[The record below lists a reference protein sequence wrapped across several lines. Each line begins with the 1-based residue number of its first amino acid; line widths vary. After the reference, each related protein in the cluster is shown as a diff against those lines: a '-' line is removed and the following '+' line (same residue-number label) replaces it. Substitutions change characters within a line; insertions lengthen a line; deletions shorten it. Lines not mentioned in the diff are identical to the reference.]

1 MTASTRLLR
10 MPRCASCAAT
20 MRCRAARVSGAG
32 RLTGRALLAHPSG
45 ELYLDTRHRGQGP
58 LPEQFHSRILLVGDA
73 AARPEGL
80 ERLLVRGGFQ
90 VTEEPPP
97 GAPQRPDQPPPDLL
111 LYAVAAREPRLAD
124 VVRDLANAPKYAGAP
139 VFVLVG
145 DGGAEAVAEALLAGA
160 QDAVPSPAHFGE
172 LRARIDAHLRI
183 RSDLKEARD
192 ALRARDLL
200 FDIFQEV
207 SAALRAD
214 EILQTLVR
222 RVGQAFG
229 LTHCSFV
236 LTAPGEDKGRVVA
249 VYENPAIRD
258 LRVDVERYPEIQEAI
273 RTERPVVIQDV
284 HNHPLFATIREHW
297 SQQQIDVNVQS
308 AVALPVF
315 VQGRAA
321 GVFFLRTE
329 KGDPQLRPEDV
340 AFANTIAQAAAR
352 VLENE
357 ERRAAIYRRQISAG
371 VTDVLT
377 GCASLDALDR
387 RMRDE
392 FERAR
397 RYSLHFSLVLIDI
410 EQLRHINERLGH
422 AAGDRVL
429 GEIGAILQREIRAP
443 DFVARY
449 GGDEFA
455 CVLPETDG
463 PGARHFV
470 LRLRQVF
477 ARHTFADL
485 GPANPPAISAGVI
498 AYPHSEALRPEDL
511 FTLAEGA
518 LQSAKGGA
526 PDHIAIAGKA
536 S

>member
-1 MTASTRLLR
+1 LR
-10 MPRCASCAAT
+10 
-20 MRCRAARVSGAG
+20 
-32 RLTGRALLAHPSG
+32 H
-45 ELYLDTRHRGQGP
+45 
-58 LPEQFHSRILLVGDA
+58 RILLIGNPA
-73 AARPEGL
+73 TRPEGL

-90 VTEEPPP
+90 VTEVAA
-97 GAPQRPDQPPPDLL
+97 GAGAPPDLL
-111 LYAVAAREPRLAD
+111 LYTPDPGITNLAD
-124 VVRDLANAPKYAGAP
+124 EVRTLVTRPTYGGAP
-139 VFVLVG
+139 VFVILLE
-145 DGGAEAVAEALLAGA
+145 GAVEVATEALLAGA
-160 QDAVPSPAHFGE
+160 RDVLIAPVHLPE
-172 LRARIDAHLRI
+172 LRARLDGHI
-183 RSDLKEARD
+183 RMRSEVREAQE
-192 ALRARDLL
+192 ALRARDLM

-207 SAALRAD
+207 SAALRPD
-214 EILQTLVR
+214 EIFQTLVR

-229 LTHCSFV
+229 LSHCSFV

-258 LRVDVERYPEIQEAI
+258 LRVDLERYPEIQEAI
-273 RTERPVVIQDV
+273 RTERPVVIHNV
-284 HNHPLFATIREHW
+284 HEHPLFAAIRKHW
-297 SQQQIDVNVQS
+297 NQQQIEVNVQA

-329 KGDPQLRPEDV
+329 KGDPQLRSEDV

-357 ERRAAIYRRQISAG
+357 ERRSAIYRRQISAG
-371 VTDVLT
+371 TTDEMT

-387 RMRDE
+387 RLRDE

-397 RYSLHFSLVLIDI
+397 RYSLHFSLGLIDI
-410 EQLRHINERLGH
+410 EHLREINERVGQ
-422 AAGDRVL
+422 AGGDRVL
-429 GEIGAILQREIRAP
+429 GEIGAILQRELRAP

-463 PGARHFV
+463 PGARHFIE
-470 LRLRQVF
+470 RLRQVF

-485 GPANPPAISAGVI
+485 GPATTPAISAGIV
-498 AYPHSEALRPEDL
+498 AYPHGEALRPEDL

-518 LQSAKGGA
+518 LQKAKSGS
-526 PDHIAIAGKA
+526 PDRISVVGEP
-536 S
+536 

>member
-1 MTASTRLLR
+1 MPWHRLNYTL
-10 MPRCASCAAT
+10 
-20 MRCRAARVSGAG
+20 ARHIAPQREGLPDAV
-32 RLTGRALLAHPSG
+32 
-45 ELYLDTRHRGQGP
+45 RHQ
-58 LPEQFHSRILLVGDA
+58 ILLIGNA

-90 VTEEPPP
+90 VTE
-97 GAPQRPDQPPPDLL
+97 ATDHPPDLV
-111 LYAVAAREPRLAD
+111 LYTADPGAAGLAD
-124 VVRDLANAPKYAGAP
+124 QVRALTMRPAFSGAP
-139 VFVLVG
+139 VLVLLN
-145 DGGAEAVAEALLAGA
+145 DGGAEAATEALLAGA
-160 QDAVPSPAHFGE
+160 RDVLLAPVHLPE
-172 LRARIDAHLRI
+172 LRVRLDALLLIRDELRVAQ
-183 RSDLKEARD
+183 E

-200 FDIFQEV
+200 YDIFQEV

-214 EILQTLVR
+214 EIFQTLVR

-229 LTHCSFV
+229 LSHCSFV
-236 LTAPGEDKGRVVA
+236 LTAPGDEKGRVVA

-258 LRVDVERYPEIQEAI
+258 LRVELDRYPEIQEAI
-273 RTERPVVIQDV
+273 RTERPVIINDV
-284 HNHPLFATIREHW
+284 HEHPLFASVRTRW
-297 SQQQIDVNVQS
+297 SQQQVAVNVQA

-357 ERRAAIYRRQISAG
+357 ERRSAIYRRQISAG
-371 VTDVLT
+371 ATDEMT

-387 RMRDE
+387 RLRDE

-397 RYSLHFSLVLIDI
+397 RYSLRFSLVLVDIDRLREI
-410 EQLRHINERLGH
+410 NEQLGQ

-429 GEIGAILQREIRAP
+429 GEVGAILQREIRAP

-455 CVLPETDG
+455 CILPETDG
-463 PGARHFV
+463 PGGRQFV
-470 LRLRQVF
+470 ERLGQVF
-477 ARHTFADL
+477 SRHTFADL
-485 GPANPPAISAGVI
+485 GPGRSPAISAGVV

-511 FTLAEGA
+511 FTLVEGA
-518 LQSAKGGA
+518 LQRAKGA
-526 PDHIAIAGKA
+526 PERIAVAGPTG
-536 S
+536 

>member
-1 MTASTRLLR
+1 
-10 MPRCASCAAT
+10 MPTS
-20 MRCRAARVSGAG
+20 
-32 RLTGRALLAHPSG
+32 
-45 ELYLDTRHRGQGP
+45 
-58 LPEQFHSRILLVGDA
+58 
-73 AARPEGL
+73 RPEGL
-80 ERLLVRGGFQ
+80 ERVLVRAGFQ
-90 VTEEPPP
+90 VTESPS
-97 GAPQRPDQPPPDLL
+97 ATPPDLL
-111 LYAVAAREPRLAD
+111 LYTPDASVTN
-124 VVRDLANAPKYAGAP
+124 VVDEVRSLTTQRSYGGAP
-139 VFVLVG
+139 LFVLLP
-145 DGGAEAVAEALLAGA
+145 GGGPEAATEVLLAGA
-160 QDAVPSPAHFGE
+160 QDALVAPVHLPE
-172 LRARIDAHLRI
+172 LRARLDAHVRT
-183 RSDLKEARD
+183 RSETREAQE

-214 EILQTLVR
+214 EIFQTLVR

-229 LTHCSFV
+229 LSHCSFV

-258 LRVDVERYPEIQEAI
+258 LRVDLERYPEIQEAI

-284 HNHPLFATIREHW
+284 HEHPLFATIRKHW
-297 SQQQIDVNVQS
+297 SQQHLEVNVQA

-329 KGDPQLRPEDV
+329 KGDPQLRPADV

-357 ERRAAIYRRQISAG
+357 ERRSAIYRRQISAG
-371 VTDVLT
+371 TTDELT

-387 RMRDE
+387 RLRDE

-397 RYSLHFSLVLIDI
+397 RYSLHFSVVLIDI
-410 EQLRHINERLGH
+410 EHLREINEQHGH
-422 AAGDRVL
+422 TGGDRVL
-429 GEIGAILQREIRAP
+429 GDVGAILQREIRAP

-463 PGARHFV
+463 VGGRHFV
-470 LRLRQVF
+470 ERLRQVF

-485 GPANPPAISAGVI
+485 GPAKAPAISAGVV

-518 LQSAKGGA
+518 LQTAKTGS
-526 PDHIAIAGKA
+526 PDQIAIAGEPA
-536 S
+536 

>member
-1 MTASTRLLR
+1 MCLPGHGLNYTLAPPPARERRLPDLLR
-10 MPRCASCAAT
+10 
-20 MRCRAARVSGAG
+20 
-32 RLTGRALLAHPSG
+32 H
-45 ELYLDTRHRGQGP
+45 
-58 LPEQFHSRILLVGDA
+58 RILLIGDP
-73 AARPEGL
+73 AARPDGL

-90 VTEEPPP
+90 VTETPT
-97 GAPQRPDQPPPDLL
+97 ATPPDLL
-111 LYAVAAREPRLAD
+111 LYTPDSGIKNLAD
-124 VVRDLANAPKYAGAP
+124 EVRALVSRPSHGGAP
-139 VFVLVG
+139 VFVILVEG
-145 DGGAEAVAEALLAGA
+145 AAEAATEALLAGA
-160 QDAVPSPAHFGE
+160 QDVLLAPVHLPE
-172 LRARIDAHLRI
+172 LRARLDVHI
-183 RSDLKEARD
+183 RARAEVREAQE

-214 EILQTLVR
+214 EIFQTLVR

-229 LTHCSFV
+229 LSHCSFV

-258 LRVDVERYPEIQEAI
+258 LRVDLERYPEIQEAI
-273 RTERPVVIQDV
+273 RTQRPVVIQNV
-284 HNHPLFATIREHW
+284 HEHPLFAAIRQHW
-297 SQQQIDVNVQS
+297 TKQQIEVNVQA

-329 KGDPQLRPEDV
+329 RGDPQLRPEDV

-357 ERRAAIYRRQISAG
+357 ERRSAIYRRQVSAG
-371 VTDVLT
+371 TTDELT

-387 RMRDE
+387 RLRDE

-410 EQLRHINERLGH
+410 EQLREINERLGH

-429 GEIGAILQREIRAP
+429 GEVGAVLQRELRAP

-463 PGARHFV
+463 PGGRHFIE
-470 LRLRQVF
+470 RLRQVF

-485 GPANPPAISAGVI
+485 GPAKAPGLSAGIV

-511 FTLAEGA
+511 FPLAEGA
-518 LQSAKGGA
+518 LEKAKSGA
-526 PDHIAIAGKA
+526 PDRITVVGEA
-536 S
+536 

>member
-1 MTASTRLLR
+1 L
-10 MPRCASCAAT
+10 
-20 MRCRAARVSGAG
+20 
-32 RLTGRALLAHPSG
+32 
-45 ELYLDTRHRGQGP
+45 RHRIQLIGNP
-58 LPEQFHSRILLVGDA
+58 A
-73 AARPEGL
+73 TRPEGL

-90 VTEEPPP
+90 VTESSA
-97 GAPQRPDQPPPDLL
+97 GTTPDLL
-111 LYAVAAREPRLAD
+111 LYTPDPGVKNLAEE
-124 VVRDLANAPKYAGAP
+124 VRALVTTPAYGGAP
-139 VFVLVG
+139 VFVILLE
-145 DGGAEAVAEALLAGA
+145 GANEAATEALLAGA
-160 QDAVPSPAHFGE
+160 RDVLIAPVHLPE
-172 LRARIDAHLRI
+172 LRARLDSHI
-183 RSDLKEARD
+183 RARSEVREAQE
-192 ALRARDLL
+192 ALRARDLM

-207 SAALRAD
+207 SAALRPD
-214 EILQTLVR
+214 EIFQTLVR

-229 LTHCSFV
+229 LSHCSFV
-236 LTAPGEDKGRVVA
+236 LTTPGEDKGRVVA

-258 LRVDVERYPEIQEAI
+258 LRVDLERYPEIQEAI
-273 RTERPVVIQDV
+273 RTERPVVIQNV
-284 HNHPLFATIREHW
+284 HDHPLFAAIRQHW
-297 SQQQIDVNVQS
+297 NKQQIEVNVQA

-357 ERRAAIYRRQISAG
+357 ERRSAIYRRQISAG
-371 VTDVLT
+371 TTDEMT
-377 GCASLDALDR
+377 GCGSLDALDR
-387 RMRDE
+387 RLRDE

-397 RYSLHFSLVLIDI
+397 RYALHFSLVVIDI
-410 EQLRHINERLGH
+410 EHLREINDRVGH
-422 AAGDRVL
+422 AGGDRVL
-429 GEIGAILQREIRAP
+429 GEIGAILQRELRAP

-463 PGARHFV
+463 PGGRHFIE
-470 LRLRQVF
+470 RLRQVF

-485 GPANPPAISAGVI
+485 GPAKAPEISAGII

-518 LQSAKGGA
+518 LQKAKSGV
-526 PDHIAIAGKA
+526 PDRI
-536 S
+536 SVWERPSR

>member
-1 MTASTRLLR
+1 
-10 MPRCASCAAT
+10 
-20 MRCRAARVSGAG
+20 MRS
-32 RLTGRALLAHPSG
+32 
-45 ELYLDTRHRGQGP
+45 
-58 LPEQFHSRILLVGDA
+58 
-73 AARPEGL
+73 
-80 ERLLVRGGFQ
+80 GFQ
-90 VTEEPPP
+90 VTE
-97 GAPQRPDQPPPDLL
+97 APSTTAPDLL
-111 LYAVAAREPRLAD
+111 LYTPDSGVASVADEVRALVREPA
-124 VVRDLANAPKYAGAP
+124 YAGAP
-139 VFVLVG
+139 VFVLL
-145 DGGAEAVAEALLAGA
+145 GAGKVSAATEALLAGA
-160 QDAVPSPAHFGE
+160 SDALVAPIHLPE
-172 LRARIDAHLRI
+172 LRARLDVHIRMRADVRDAQ
-183 RSDLKEARD
+183 E

-207 SAALRAD
+207 SSALRPD
-214 EILQTLVR
+214 EIFQTLVR

-229 LTHCSFV
+229 LSHCSFV
-236 LTAPGEDKGRVVA
+236 LTAPGDDKGRVVA

-258 LRVDVERYPEIQEAI
+258 LRVDLGRYPEIQEAI
-273 RTERPVVIQDV
+273 RTERPVVIQNV
-284 HNHPLFATIREHW
+284 HDHPLFATIRQHW
-297 SQQQIDVNVQS
+297 NQQQIEVNVQA

-329 KGDPQLRPEDV
+329 KGDPQLRTADV

-357 ERRAAIYRRQISAG
+357 ERRSAIYRRQISAG
-371 VTDVLT
+371 TTDELS

-387 RMRDE
+387 RLRDE

-397 RYSLHFSLVLIDI
+397 RYSLHFSLVVIDI
-410 EQLRHINERLGH
+410 DQLRDINDRLGH
-422 AAGDRVL
+422 TAGDRVL

-463 PGARHFV
+463 PGGRHFV
-470 LRLRQVF
+470 ERLRQVF

-485 GPANPPAISAGVI
+485 GPSKTPSVSAGVI

-518 LQSAKGGA
+518 LQKAKSGA
-526 PDHIAIAGKA
+526 PDRIAVVGEN
-536 S
+536 